1 MTTSTKCS
9 WRLKEPPRGHYVASS
24 NYHPPKA
31 DMECGDKVASIAKQS
46 SCAHSAQSVM
56 AALRSFLYLF
66 TNLISNLYYK
76 YLLQISLINI
86 FYKYNLK
93 SILQISLTNLS
104 YKSLLQIS
112 LSNLSFKSLLQISLT
127 NLSYKYNKHCMTT
140 STLCSWLIVPKAQ

>member
-1 MTTSTKCS
+1 LSHHAATV
-9 WRLKEPPRGHYVASS
+9 WPQS
-24 NYHPPKA
+24 NYHPPLA
-31 DMECGDKVASIAKQS
+31 DISRLQCSRGCGDKVATCGHHK
-46 SCAHSAQSVM
+46 VM